1 MIAIAIAWFLLGLLL
16 LALGGDSI
24 VKAVSGLAQR
34 FGASPFTAGLLLL
47 GVTTSLPELA
57 VNARALAVGQPEL
70 ALGNA
75 VGSSIVNLGFTLAV
89 AAIAAPLLLRARL
102 QTVLWWSL
110 LVAGVLLVLFG
121 LDGRLARWEGGV
133 LVAGFIV
140 MQVLL
145 LRRGRVERAEVQA
158 AIAESALSRTSL
170 PLNVLRVLIAALTL
184 YWGARLVV
192 GAAADFGA
200 ALGWTPLLVGLLPVA
215 IGTALPEVATAIAA
229 ARRGHGDMVLGHVL
243 GSSVVNL
250 LLVIGAM
257 AVLQPLALPASFVR
271 LELPALPVL
280 RGFLFPRRFRRR
292 KLFLGS
298 RLVARQ
304 AGTGF
309 HQQRQRRLGHHVGAD
324 RRGDEQEYGDQQ
336 LARLRVL
343 AQEDV
348 VADRAHQHAAH
359 AQRAGLGRRVQALE
373 ERGQLHQPQC
383 ADQDEEAAEQQQDRQ
398 ADLYRGD
405 HSTMSRR
412 STNLLST
419 TVLPKPSMAMT
430 SAASK

>member
-75 VGSSIVNLGFTLAV
+75 VGSSIANLGLTLAL

-110 LVAGVLLVLFG
+110 LAGAALLILFG
-121 LDGRLARWEGGV
+121 LDGRLVRWEGGV

-140 MQVLL
+140 MQVVL
-145 LRRGRVERAEVQA
+145 LRRGRRESAEVQA

-170 PLNVLRVLIAALTL
+170 PLNVLRVLIAALAL

-192 GAAADFGA
+192 GAAADFGT

-215 IGTALPEVATAIAA
+215 IGTALPEVAAAIAA

-243 GSSVVNL
+243 GSSAVNL

-257 AVLQPLALPASFVR
+257 AMLQPLALPASFVR
-271 LELPALPVL
+271 LELPALLAFALVLYPML
-280 RGFLFPRRFRRR
+280 RGDLKINRGEGAI
-292 KLFLGS
+292 L
-298 RLVARQ
+298 LVAFV
-304 AGTGF
+304 GW
-309 HQQRQRRLGHHVGAD
+309 LVLEVLLVGA
-324 RRGDEQEYGDQQ
+324 
-336 LARLRVL
+336 
-343 AQEDV
+343 
-348 VADRAHQHAAH
+348 
-359 AQRAGLGRRVQALE
+359 
-373 ERGQLHQPQC
+373 P
-383 ADQDEEAAEQQQDRQ
+383 
-398 ADLYRGD
+398 
-405 HSTMSRR
+405 
-412 STNLLST
+412 
-419 TVLPKPSMAMT
+419 
-430 SAASK
+430 

>member
-34 FGASPFTAGLLLL
+34 FGAGPFTAGLLLL

-75 VGSSIVNLGFTLAV
+75 VGSSIANLGLTLAL

-110 LVAGVLLVLFG
+110 LAAAALLILFG
-121 LDGRLARWEGGV
+121 LDGRLVRWEGGV

-140 MQVLL
+140 MQVVL
-145 LRRGRVERAEVQA
+145 LRRGRRESAEVQA

-170 PLNVLRVLIAALTL
+170 PLNILRVLVAALTL

-192 GAAADFGA
+192 GAAADFGT

-215 IGTALPEVATAIAA
+215 IGTALPEVAAAIAA

-243 GSSVVNL
+243 GSSAVNL

-257 AVLQPLALPASFVR
+257 AMLQPLALPASFVR
-271 LELPALPVL
+271 LELPTLLAFALVLYPML
-280 RGFLFPRRFRRR
+280 RGDLKINRGEGAI
-292 KLFLGS
+292 L
-298 RLVARQ
+298 LVAFV
-304 AGTGF
+304 GW
-309 HQQRQRRLGHHVGAD
+309 LVLEVLLVGAP
-324 RRGDEQEYGDQQ
+324 
-336 LARLRVL
+336 
-343 AQEDV
+343 
-348 VADRAHQHAAH
+348 
-359 AQRAGLGRRVQALE
+359 AL
-373 ERGQLHQPQC
+373 
-383 ADQDEEAAEQQQDRQ
+383 
-398 ADLYRGD
+398 
-405 HSTMSRR
+405 
-412 STNLLST
+412 
-419 TVLPKPSMAMT
+419 
-430 SAASK
+430 

>member
-75 VGSSIVNLGFTLAV
+75 VGSSIVNLGLTLAV
-89 AAIAAPLLLRARL
+89 AAMAAPLLLRARL

-110 LVAGVLLVLFG
+110 LAAGVLLILFG
-121 LDGRLARWEGGV
+121 LDGGLARWEGGV
-133 LVAGFIV
+133 LLAGFIV
-140 MQVLL
+140 VQVQVLL
-145 LRRGRVERAEVQA
+145 LRRGRVESAEVQA

-170 PLNVLRVLIAALTL
+170 PLNALRVLIAALAL

-192 GAAADFGA
+192 GAAADFGT

-271 LELPALPVL
+271 LELPALLAFALVLYPML
-280 RGFLFPRRFRRR
+280 RGDL
-292 KLFLGS
+292 KIS
-298 RLVARQ
+298 RGEGAILLVAF
-304 AGTGF
+304 AGWF
-309 HQQRQRRLGHHVGAD
+309 VLELLLVGAP
-324 RRGDEQEYGDQQ
+324 
-336 LARLRVL
+336 
-343 AQEDV
+343 
-348 VADRAHQHAAH
+348 
-359 AQRAGLGRRVQALE
+359 AL
-373 ERGQLHQPQC
+373 
-383 ADQDEEAAEQQQDRQ
+383 
-398 ADLYRGD
+398 
-405 HSTMSRR
+405 
-412 STNLLST
+412 
-419 TVLPKPSMAMT
+419 
-430 SAASK
+430 

>member
-57 VNARALAVGQPEL
+57 VNARALALGQPEL

-75 VGSSIVNLGFTLAV
+75 VGSSIVNIGLTLAM
-89 AAIAAPLLLRARL
+89 AAIAAPLLLLRARL
-102 QTVLWWSL
+102 QAVLWWSL
-110 LVAGVLLVLFG
+110 LAAGLLLILFG
-121 LDGRLARWEGGV
+121 LDGRLVQWEGGV

-140 MQVLL
+140 MQVVLL
-145 LRRGRVERAEVQA
+145 HRGRNESAEVQA

-170 PLNVLRVLIAALTL
+170 PLNVLRVLVAALTL

-192 GAAADFGA
+192 GAAADFGV

-257 AVLQPLALPASFVR
+257 AVVQPLALPASFVR
-271 LELPALPVL
+271 LELPALLAFALVLYPML
-280 RGFLFPRRFRRR
+280 RGDL
-292 KLFLGS
+292 KIS
-298 RLVARQ
+298 RGEGAILLVAF
-304 AGTGF
+304 GGWF
-309 HQQRQRRLGHHVGAD
+309 VLELLLVGA
-324 RRGDEQEYGDQQ
+324 
-336 LARLRVL
+336 A
-343 AQEDV
+343 
-348 VADRAHQHAAH
+348 
-359 AQRAGLGRRVQALE
+359 
-373 ERGQLHQPQC
+373 
-383 ADQDEEAAEQQQDRQ
+383 
-398 ADLYRGD
+398 
-405 HSTMSRR
+405 
-412 STNLLST
+412 
-419 TVLPKPSMAMT
+419 
-430 SAASK
+430 

>member
-75 VGSSIVNLGFTLAV
+75 VGSSIVNLGLTLAV
-89 AAIAAPLLLRARL
+89 AAMAAPLLLRARL

-110 LVAGVLLVLFG
+110 LAAGVLLILFG
-121 LDGRLARWEGGV
+121 LDGGLARWEGGI
-133 LVAGFIV
+133 LLAGFIV
-140 MQVLL
+140 VQVLL
-145 LRRGRVERAEVQA
+145 LRRGRSESAEVQV

-271 LELPALPVL
+271 LELPALLAFALVLYPML
-280 RGFLFPRRFRRR
+280 RGDL
-292 KLFLGS
+292 KIS
-298 RLVARQ
+298 RGEGVILLVAFVGWFVLELLLGGA
-304 AGTGF
+304 AGGRAARWPATSLPLTEPLPLPASGRHYRFCVVSSSRTGS
-309 HQQRQRRLGHHVGAD
+309 GG
-324 RRGDEQEYGDQQ
+324 GS
-336 LARLRVL
+336 
-343 AQEDV
+343 
-348 VADRAHQHAAH
+348 
-359 AQRAGLGRRVQALE
+359 
-373 ERGQLHQPQC
+373 C
-383 ADQDEEAAEQQQDRQ
+383 
-398 ADLYRGD
+398 
-405 HSTMSRR
+405 S
-412 STNLLST
+412 
-419 TVLPKPSMAMT
+419 
-430 SAASK
+430 SAARSLPGRVGRVSISSDSAALAIMCALIGAVMNRNTVISSSRGCGSWPRKMW

>member
-75 VGSSIVNLGFTLAV
+75 VGSSIVNMGMTLAL

-102 QTVLWWSL
+102 QSVLWWSL
-110 LVAGVLLVLFG
+110 LAAAALLILFG
-121 LDGRLARWEGGV
+121 LDGRLVRWEGGV

-140 MQVLL
+140 MQVVL
-145 LRRGRVERAEVQA
+145 LRRGGSESAEVQA

-170 PLNVLRVLIAALTL
+170 PLNVLRVLIAALAL

-192 GAAADFGA
+192 GAAADFGT

-215 IGTALPEVATAIAA
+215 IGTALPEVAAAIAA

-243 GSSVVNL
+243 GSSAVNL

-257 AVLQPLALPASFVR
+257 AMLQPLALPASFVR
-271 LELPALPVL
+271 LELPALLAFALVLYPML
-280 RGFLFPRRFRRR
+280 RGDLKINRGEGAI
-292 KLFLGS
+292 L
-298 RLVARQ
+298 LVAFV
-304 AGTGF
+304 GW
-309 HQQRQRRLGHHVGAD
+309 LVLEVLLVGA
-324 RRGDEQEYGDQQ
+324 
-336 LARLRVL
+336 
-343 AQEDV
+343 
-348 VADRAHQHAAH
+348 
-359 AQRAGLGRRVQALE
+359 
-373 ERGQLHQPQC
+373 
-383 ADQDEEAAEQQQDRQ
+383 
-398 ADLYRGD
+398 
-405 HSTMSRR
+405 
-412 STNLLST
+412 
-419 TVLPKPSMAMT
+419 
-430 SAASK
+430 

>member
-75 VGSSIVNLGFTLAV
+75 VGSSIANLGLTLAV
-89 AAIAAPLLLRARL
+89 AAIAAPCCCARL

-110 LVAGVLLVLFG
+110 LAAGVLLILFG

-140 MQVLL
+140 VQVLL
-145 LRRGRVERAEVQA
+145 LRRGRVESAEVQA

-257 AVLQPLALPASFVR
+257 AMLQPLALPASFVR
-271 LELPALPVL
+271 LELPALLAFALVLYPML
-280 RGFLFPRRFRRR
+280 RGDL
-292 KLFLGS
+292 KIS
-298 RLVARQ
+298 RSEGGILLVAFV
-304 AGTGF
+304 GWF
-309 HQQRQRRLGHHVGAD
+309 VLELLLVGAP
-324 RRGDEQEYGDQQ
+324 
-336 LARLRVL
+336 
-343 AQEDV
+343 
-348 VADRAHQHAAH
+348 
-359 AQRAGLGRRVQALE
+359 AL
-373 ERGQLHQPQC
+373 
-383 ADQDEEAAEQQQDRQ
+383 
-398 ADLYRGD
+398 
-405 HSTMSRR
+405 
-412 STNLLST
+412 
-419 TVLPKPSMAMT
+419 
-430 SAASK
+430 